1 MGSGFGVFPF
11 RTRTFLPGAHLHSLG
26 SPVTVAVA
34 KRKAAPR
41 KRWLRDRAG
50 KKQALIAAFDQ
61 LMQEEGA
68 HRIGVNAVLKR
79 AKVGKS
85 LLYEYFGG
93 LDGLATSWAQG
104 ADLLPTDA
112 EMMGAD
118 AAAYARL
125 STAEQLQR
133 NYQRYAQALRARPR
147 TLGILASELVG
158 QTDVTRAIERVRA
171 RYGQGL
177 TRYFSRPDEYASDE
191 VVALQVL
198 LYAAVCY
205 LSLRSRTAPEY
216 FGLRLDD
223 GADWKRID
231 SMLALVVARVLGS
244 GAPAGGKR
252 GGTASKRSTVRRKV
266 RSRHKSIGPNGQIR

>member
-1 MGSGFGVFPF
+1 MTAA
-11 RTRTFLPGAHLHSLG
+11 R
-26 SPVTVAVA
+26 A
-34 KRKAAPR
+34 KRKTEPR

-118 AAAYARL
+118 AAGYARL

-133 NYQRYAQALRARPR
+133 NYQRYAQALRSRPR

-158 QTDVTRAIERVRA
+158 QTEVTRAIERVRT

-231 SMLALVVARVLGS
+231 SMLALVVGRVLRN
-244 GAPAGGKR
+244 GAAEGGKR
-252 GGTASKRSTVRRKV
+252 TGTRTGKGAKRSTVRRPV
-266 RSRHKSIGPNGQIR
+266 RRRQKSIGPNGQIR